1 MREQMREQKPELGR
15 LRRPVA
21 IAIAIGLITVLSAC
35 GAIPRSGPVLAG
47 QLIKGGVTSYAE
59 YFPEGPVNGA
69 SQEQILQGFVA
80 AFTGSQNNYS
90 TARAFLS
97 SAIRDSWDPGASVLI
112 RTGPPVVTR
121 IDGTTEQYAFSS
133 TAAVSS
139 MGAYSEAA
147 HQTRQTLT
155 FHFVKE
161 GGQWR
166 ISQAPPGIVLSDGIF
181 GSIFQ
186 QRTLYFLDKSHQRL
200 VPDIRWFPARGTTQ
214 TRVVTALLAGPSPWL
229 QGAVVTAFPEG
240 TQLAPPKSVSVVSG
254 VAQVDLTAEA
264 RQASPLDRQLMLL
277 QLHTS
282 LSNVTPVSVTISVE
296 NSVLAINGL
305 GASAPV
311 ANPAVD
317 SRPLVFRQG
326 VFGFSANGTV
336 TGIDGLSDKI
346 AKLAPVAA
354 VVNADHS
361 YAAVLGAGGVF
372 GVSSSTA
379 PALLVDSRGGLAPP
393 SLDPAGFIWS
403 VPRADPAALE
413 VFDQKGVAHTVAAH
427 LPIPSEVVSLNVSR
441 DGTRVVIYLATPA
454 GPRMIVAAISRDNN
468 LVPTALGK
476 PILDVTSG
484 SGTALGATWVDA
496 YSVATLST
504 GGVSLYVIGGQ
515 SKSLGSPS
523 SAVAI
528 VGGNG
533 QSELRVLG
541 KDGAIQ
547 LWRGS
552 GWSDTST
559 DASFIATQN

>member
-1 MREQMREQKPELGR
+1 MPDTRV
-15 LRRPVA
+15 LRRVA
-21 IAIAIGLITVLSAC
+21 AAVLAAGLVAALGAC
-35 GAIPRSGPVLAG
+35 SAIPQSGPVLVG

-59 YFPEGPVNGA
+59 YFPEGPAKGA

-80 AFTGSQNNYS
+80 AFTGSQNNYAI
-90 TARAFLS
+90 ARSFLS
-97 SAIRDSWDPGASVLI
+97 SAIHDSWDPGASVLI
-112 RTGPPVVTR
+112 RSGPPTVTT
-121 IDGTTEQYAFSS
+121 IDSTTKEYSFSS
-133 TAAVSS
+133 TATVNSV
-139 MGAYSEAA
+139 GAYSESA
-147 HQTRQTLT
+147 HQTRQALT

-161 GGQWR
+161 AGQWR
-166 ISQAPPGIVLSDGIF
+166 ISDAPPGIVLSDGIF

-229 QGAVVTAFPEG
+229 QGAVATAFPEG

-264 RQASPLDRQLMLL
+264 RKASTLDRQLMLL
-277 QLHTS
+277 QLQTS

-311 ANPAVD
+311 ANPMVD
-317 SRPLVFRQG
+317 SRPLIFRQG
-326 VFGFSANGTV
+326 VFGFYANGTV

-346 AKLAPVAA
+346 AKLSPVAA
-354 VVNADHS
+354 TVNADHS

-372 GVSSSTA
+372 GVSSA
-379 PALLVDSRGGLAPP
+379 AQPLLVDSRPGLIAP

-403 VPRADPAALE
+403 VPRANPTAIE
-413 VFDQKGVAHTVAAH
+413 VFDPKGVAHTVASP
-427 LPIPSEVVSLNVSR
+427 LPAQSEIVSLNVSR
-441 DGTRVVIYLATPA
+441 DGTRIVIYLSSPA
-454 GPRMIVAAISRDNN
+454 GPRLIVAAISRGNN
-468 LVPTALGK
+468 LVPTALGN

-484 SGTALGATWVDA
+484 SGAALSATWVDA
-496 YSVATLST
+496 YSVATLSA

-515 SKSLGSPS
+515 SRSLGAPS
-523 SAVAI
+523 GGVSL

-541 KDGAIQ
+541 KDGFIQ
-547 LWRGS
+547 LSRGS
-552 GWSDTST
+552 GWSSTSI